1 MKKPIALLLVAAS
14 LGFALPTLQG
24 TRGTDF
30 VSSAL
35 CENMG
40 YLWFYMASEG
50 YKDHVIFQDSAG
62 VVQNTYDNWAA
73 KPVVSLG
80 FTPWHYLEFAAY
92 GSGYFY
98 YNVDNSAMAY
108 GLTDVGGHV
117 KGSIPFTSLDNPVVP
132 ALGIDGFFLMSLP
145 FEIDQGANQTISQYL
160 GYYPFEQAGPEFG
173 GRLLFS
179 LEYSYISAHLN
190 AGYWYR
196 SVHNFGPDSTVSY
209 PQTIIG
215 GVGIESSPLRWFNL
229 FADFNLNYGLP
240 MGDPDP
246 ALIGIST
253 HASVGLRLPAYL
265 GPNFAFLFHV
275 GGGADPMNFGS
286 TMSLYA
292 GLGIGGDL
300 IRPKEKLI
308 EGLVKNAETG
318 QSIDAARIELSGD
331 LIDTVFYSDSTGRF
345 VLSELMEGDEINVTK
360 EGFHPETVTAEEVGE
375 ELTVTIAMDPIKES
389 FIAGIVSD
397 AETADPLRAVVRL
410 HDIETG
416 EVLPSITSDAVT
428 GYFRTKIEPG
438 TYRMKT
444 QTPGYREDYAT
455 LTIGI
460 ADNKIVDI
468 FLNPEAEE
476 KPEPP
481 AELEPVTITGF
492 GRGQSDLGFEQTAPL
507 EKVAELLEENPD
519 ATVVIT
525 GHTDSVGSDAT
536 NLTLGKKRAESV
548 ARYLAMRGIK
558 PNRVQIATGGE
569 RFPAGDNRYRSGR
582 TANRRVELSFF
593 REVKQPEETSGKPPR
608 ERVK

>member
-1 MKKPIALLLVAAS
+1 MKRTVPLLLIAAS

-30 VSSAL
+30 VSSAR

-80 FTPWHYLEFAAY
+80 FTPWHYLEFSAY

-98 YNVDNSAMAY
+98 YNVDNSAMTY

-117 KGSIPFTSLDNPVVP
+117 KGSIPFTPLDNPFVI
-132 ALGIDGFFLMSLP
+132 ATGIDGFFLMSIP
-145 FEIDQGANQTISQYL
+145 FEFDATANQTMSQYL
-160 GYYPFEQAGPEFG
+160 GYYPFEEAGPEFG

-179 LEYSYISAHLN
+179 LESQYISAHLN
-190 AGYWYR
+190 GGYWYR

-215 GVGIESSPLRWFNL
+215 GFAIESSPLKWFNL
-229 FADFNLNYGLP
+229 FAEFNLNYGLP
-240 MGDPDP
+240 MGSPE
-246 ALIGIST
+246 ASLTGIST
-253 HASVGLRLPAYL
+253 HASAGLRLPVYL
-265 GPNFAFLFHV
+265 GPNFAFMLHV
-275 GGGADPMNFGS
+275 GGGADPMNFTATS
-286 TMSLYA
+286 SLYA

-308 EGLVKNAETG
+308 EALVKDAETG
-318 QSIDAARIELSGD
+318 QPIEGARIKLSGD

-345 VLSELMEGDEINVTK
+345 TLPELMEGDEINATK
-360 EGFHPETVTAEEVGE
+360 EGYHPEAVTAEEVGE
-375 ELTVTIAMDPIKES
+375 ALTLTIAMDPIKES
-389 FIAGIVSD
+389 FIAGIVAD
-397 AETADPLRAVVRL
+397 AETADPLRAVVSF

-416 EVLPSITSDAVT
+416 EVLPSISSDAVT
-428 GYFRTKIEPG
+428 GYFRTKIEPA

-444 QTPGYREDYAT
+444 KAPGYYEDHTT

-460 ADNKIVDI
+460 AENKMVDI
-468 FLNPEAEE
+468 FLTPEE
-476 KPEPP
+476 KPKPV
-481 AELEPVTITGF
+481 ELKPVTVTGF
-492 GRGQSDLGFEQTAPL
+492 GRGHSDIGFEQMVEL
-507 EKVAELLEENPD
+507 EKVAELLKENPD

-525 GHTDSVGSDAT
+525 GHTDSVGSDGV
-536 NLTLGKKRAESV
+536 NLQIGRRRAESV
-548 ARYLAMRGIK
+548 AGYLLMRGIK
-558 PNRVQIATGGE
+558 VTRMQIATGGE
-569 RFPAGDNRYRSGR
+569 RYPVGDNRYRSGR
-582 TANRRVELSFF
+582 RANRRVELVFS
-593 REVKQPEETSGKPPR
+593 RKASEEISEGVLRPPTR
-608 ERVK
+608 K